1 MRLLPLLATLFL
13 SGCTGDE
20 TVAGYGA
27 ADRIW
32 VLEELDGSPFPAHA
46 TLLFPETGKIAGEAP
61 CNRYSGMMTA
71 PYPWFGATQVV
82 STRKACPDLEAEAKF
97 FDALSD
103 MTLSEVLGNVMILS
117 NDAGR
122 EMVFKSVD

>member
-1 MRLLPLLATLFL
+1 MRLLPLLATFCLL
-13 SGCTGDE
+13 GCTGDE

-27 ADRIW
+27 ADRVW
-32 VLEELDGSPFPAHA
+32 VLEELDGTPFAARA

-61 CNRYSGMMTA
+61 CNRYSGVMTA

-82 STRKACPDLEAEAKF
+82 STKMACPDLDAETKF
-97 FDALSD
+97 FNALSD

-122 EMVFKSVD
+122 EMVFKSVE